1 MLPKENSKLHFLPI
15 SKESNANKQH
25 HLPRPQK
32 KKKNNTHS
40 IKKNSIARKKITM

>member
-25 HLPRPQK
+25 HLGAPPPPHKEK
-32 KKKNNTHS
+32 KKKTTTTTL
-40 IKKNSIARKKITM
+40 IP

>member
-32 KKKNNTHS
+32 KKKKQYSFH
-40 IKKNSIARKKITM
+40 KKK

>member
-25 HLPRPQK
+25 HLAPPPK
-32 KKKNNTHS
+32 KKKKKNNNNNTHS
-40 IKKNSIARKKITM
+40 IKKIKIV